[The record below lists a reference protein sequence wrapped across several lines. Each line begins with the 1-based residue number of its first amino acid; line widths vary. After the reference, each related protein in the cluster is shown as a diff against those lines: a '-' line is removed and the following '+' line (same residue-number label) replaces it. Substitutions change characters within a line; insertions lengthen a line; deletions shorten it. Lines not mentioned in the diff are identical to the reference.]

1 MKKLG
6 ILLAVLLALSC
17 LAGCGSRETA
27 VSAPELLEPVGVQI
41 DTAVVQFSDMVEI
54 VYKSNSD
61 GSRGDV
67 YEGKILPY
75 VEPLYFGVSGT
86 LDELNAVQGDEVKE
100 GQVLATLDPEQLNER
115 ISDLRDQ
122 INNLNTVGAYDDK
135 VKTADIKIAQIQL
148 EMLKEAGASEEAL
161 RVKELD
167 IQLLQTQLKQAG
179 EERALQIRELERQIG
194 NLSKGLTDLELKAP
208 FDGRIVYVDSS
219 LQTYGSN
226 HVTASKAVF
235 YIADE
240 SRLRIETDY
249 IAERIL
255 ESSERVY
262 ALIDGQEYDLVY
274 VPYDSA
280 EFLEM
285 VRDNNLKT
293 RFTFADSTEELIS
306 GQTVYLILVKQSRK
320 HVLTVPTN
328 ALYEDGGEY
337 FVKKIV
343 DGQQVRTEVSVGL
356 VTDAKAEI
364 LSGLQEGDV
373 VYVKE

>member
-1 MKKLG
+1 ML
-6 ILLAVLLALSC
+6 ILSC
-17 LAGCGSRETA
+17 LAGCGKQETA
-27 VSAPELLEPVGVQI
+27 VSAPELLEPVGVQV
-41 DTAVVQFSDMVEI
+41 DTAVAQFSDMVEI
-54 VYKSNSD
+54 VYQSNTD

-75 VEPLYFGVSGT
+75 VEPLYFEVSGT
-86 LDELNAVQGDEVKE
+86 LDELKAAQGDEVKE

-115 ISDLRDQ
+115 IANLRSQ
-122 INNLNTVGAYDDK
+122 INNLNTVGAFDDR
-135 VKTADIKIAQIQL
+135 VKNADIKIAQIQL
-148 EMLKEAGASEEAL
+148 EMLKKDGASEEAL

-167 IQLLQTQLKQAG
+167 IQLLQTQLKQAR
-179 EERALQIRELERQIG
+179 EERSLQIQELERQIG
-194 NLSKGLTDLELKAP
+194 NLSKGLTDLSLTAP
-208 FDGRIVYVDSS
+208 FDGRIVYVDSM
-219 LQTYGSN
+219 LQTYGN
-226 HVTASKAVF
+226 DHVSASEEVF

-240 SRLRIETDY
+240 TRLRIETDY
-249 IAERIL
+249 ITERIL
-255 ESSERVY
+255 ESVERVY
-262 ALIDGQEYDLVY
+262 ALIDGREYDLVY
-274 VPYDSA
+274 APYDSA

-285 VRDNNLKT
+285 VRSNQLKT

-306 GQTVYLILVKQSRK
+306 GQKVYVILVKQSREN
-320 HVLTVPTN
+320 VLTIPTN
-328 ALYEDGGEY
+328 ALFEDSGVY